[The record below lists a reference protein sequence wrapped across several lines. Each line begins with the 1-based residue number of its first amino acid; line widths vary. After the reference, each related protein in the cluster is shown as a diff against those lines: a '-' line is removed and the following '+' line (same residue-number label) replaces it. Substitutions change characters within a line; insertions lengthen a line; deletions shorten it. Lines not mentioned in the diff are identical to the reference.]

1 MVWLIGMVYHAGCAT
16 RLWAACGSGELACDS
31 VFLFGSCLG
40 ISQDFKAVSKQQPSE
55 PCGTHG
61 SVQGTVPEPAQ
72 SVFSLVLGSFRIKRK
87 RVKALV

>member
-40 ISQDFKAVSKQQPSE
+40 ISQDFKAVSKQQPSDSPRASSVRFQ
-55 PCGTHG
+55 PCLRVLSNKTEAR
-61 SVQGTVPEPAQ
+61 QG
-72 SVFSLVLGSFRIKRK
+72 LVLAFSIRI
-87 RVKALV
+87 